1 MEQVS
6 SGLLGLG
13 ARKERQW
20 PPELLPL
27 AHGLYNLQ
35 RSPMLAGPAMLP
47 YAVHPDE
54 RLLLMLQLLAAG
66 CAASVA
72 QVCVCVRGRYV
83 EQWQEW
89 PLGREE
95 AVCACA
101 DMGKQ
106 RSRWSGTAL
115 VSGLGVSVVWVKRI
129 RRSTRGGERA

>member
-72 QVCVCVRGRYV
+72 QVCVCVLGGGMLSNGKSGPWEGRRQCV
-83 EQWQEW
+83 HALTWASK
-89 PLGREE
+89 GADG
-95 AVCACA
+95 AVRLLFQ
-101 DMGKQ
+101 G
-106 RSRWSGTAL
+106 
-115 VSGLGVSVVWVKRI
+115 
-129 RRSTRGGERA
+129 